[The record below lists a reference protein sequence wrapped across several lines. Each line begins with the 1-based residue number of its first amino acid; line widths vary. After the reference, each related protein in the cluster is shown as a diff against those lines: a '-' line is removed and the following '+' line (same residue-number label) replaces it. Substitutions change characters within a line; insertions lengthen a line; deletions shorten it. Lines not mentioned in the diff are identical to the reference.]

1 MSLYDSVSEGGGE
14 SDAGGASGV
23 MAAPASASDDST
35 KKAGVAIV
43 CVLAVLGYWQFGYN
57 AEDVPSSPPPSSF
70 GPLPPSTPVM
80 PLLVSSGSATYR
92 APFRR

>member
-1 MSLYDSVSEGGGE
+1 MSLYDSVSESGGE
-14 SDAGGASGV
+14 SDAGGV
-23 MAAPASASDDST
+23 MAAPAAASDDST

-57 AEDVPSSPPPSSF
+57 AEDVPSSPPPSSL
-70 GPLPPSTPVM
+70 GPLPPSTPV
-80 PLLVSSGSATYR
+80 LLVSSGSAIYR